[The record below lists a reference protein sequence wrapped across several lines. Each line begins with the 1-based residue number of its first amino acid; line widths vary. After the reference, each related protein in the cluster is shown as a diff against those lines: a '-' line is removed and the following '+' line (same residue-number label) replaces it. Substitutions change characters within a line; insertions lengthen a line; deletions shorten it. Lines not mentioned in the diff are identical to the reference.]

1 MPNIYVPE
9 EVFKKYVDK
18 YGYNDVKEK
27 MVDLLKEFIIKG
39 KHEISKVRVG

>member
-1 MPNIYVPE
+1 MPNIYIPE

-27 MVDLLKEFIIKG
+27 MVDLLNEFINEG
-39 KHEISKVRVG
+39 KREIPKVRVG